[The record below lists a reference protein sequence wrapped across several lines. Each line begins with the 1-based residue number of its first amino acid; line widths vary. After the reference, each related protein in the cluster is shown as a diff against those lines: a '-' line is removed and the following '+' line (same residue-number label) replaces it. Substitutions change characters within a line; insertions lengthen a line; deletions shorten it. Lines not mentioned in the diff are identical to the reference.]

1 MRRTEPTMTR
11 RAALGLATRGAVA
24 AAGAGALARASA
36 AAAQS
41 PGSAA
46 PVLSRGRT
54 KVVVLGSHGGQ
65 QESQLTGAN
74 LRCGTSVLIDVA
86 GELLVVDCG
95 VGSLHRLVEAGYD
108 ANQVRHVLV
117 THHHQDHTADLG
129 NFAGFGWASGRNGG
143 DPNRRMDLYGPTG
156 TRAYE
161 RGYKQLAA
169 LSIADQEGPLGQVP
183 RFRAFARWHEFR
195 PPKRSRRVLSTPRFT
210 VHAIRV
216 THGGMPSVG
225 YRVRTPDL
233 DLVFSGDRG
242 YGHDRFAS
250 FAKGADA
257 MFHEIIDRELVVRT
271 LQAQGAAKGFIRHL
285 VEDHCSPEEAGRAA
299 TAAGV
304 ETLVLYHLIPA
315 NPGITDDAW
324 RAMVQPHFGGRIV
337 VSRDLE
343 VV

>member
-143 DPNRRMDLYGPTG
+143 DPNRRMGLYGPTG

-161 RGYKQLAA
+161 RGHTQVAA
-169 LSIADQEGPLGQVP
+169 LSIADQEGPAGPGAQVP
-183 RFRAFARWHEFR
+183 RLRALARV
-195 PPKRSRRVLSTPRFT
+195 PP
-210 VHAIRV
+210 A
-216 THGGMPSVG
+216 
-225 YRVRTPDL
+225 
-233 DLVFSGDRG
+233 
-242 YGHDRFAS
+242 
-250 FAKGADA
+250 
-257 MFHEIIDRELVVRT
+257 
-271 LQAQGAAKGFIRHL
+271 QAQPPGALHAAVHGARDPGHARRHAVRRL
-285 VEDHCSPEEAGRAA
+285 PRPRGTSTSC
-299 TAAGV
+299 
-304 ETLVLYHLIPA
+304 
-315 NPGITDDAW
+315 
-324 RAMVQPHFGGRIV
+324 
-337 VSRDLE
+337 
-343 VV
+343 